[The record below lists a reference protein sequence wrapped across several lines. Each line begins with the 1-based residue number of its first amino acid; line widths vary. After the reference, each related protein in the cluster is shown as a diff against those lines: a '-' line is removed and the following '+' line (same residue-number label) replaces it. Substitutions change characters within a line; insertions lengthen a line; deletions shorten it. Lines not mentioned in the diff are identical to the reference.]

1 MSGFDKV
8 RVVRFTDGT
17 TIVACLETEYDLSK
31 PFMNMMYPI
40 EIYSGGV
47 DEYDDHLS
55 ESYMLK
61 SWMGLSD
68 DVAFT
73 VSTAGVLVVSKLV
86 ESHMMGYEDCVKK
99 IYFEDKAQRR
109 KTKMEESLSDVLSP
123 DDLLDYLDAK
133 TNNKIN

>member
-1 MSGFDKV
+1 MSFDKI
-8 RVVRFTDGT
+8 RVVRFNDGKT
-17 TIVACLETEYDLSK
+17 MVACLETEYDLTK
-31 PFMNMMYPI
+31 PFINLMYPI

-73 VSTAGVLVVSKLV
+73 VSTASVMVVSKLI
-86 ESHMMGYEDCVKK
+86 ESHKAGYEECVKK
-99 IYFEDKAQRR
+99 IFFEEKIERR
-109 KTKMEESLSDVLSP
+109 KSMMEQSLADVLSP